1 MFLPQSLSS
10 SAREHT
16 ITDDNMSFET
26 NASNKDPVSF
36 SVDGTNNPKSK
47 GNM

>member
-1 MFLPQSLSS
+1 MFLLQSLSS
-10 SAREHT
+10 SAHEHT

-26 NASNKDPVSF
+26 NTSNKDPVSF